1 MILGEVSRATGIAT
15 TLDDLFRRAGVRHP
29 NMPALVDPPNRESF
43 TDGAPRVL
51 SYAQADRAI
60 SAVAARLRALGLQ
73 TDAVIAIQ
81 LPNTVD
87 SIIAFLGVLRAGMI
101 AAPVPLLWRRRE
113 LTDALGRIGAKA
125 IMTCARAGSADHAE
139 IAMHTA
145 AALFPIRH
153 VCSFGSP
160 LPDGIVSLDDVFATG
175 VADAAAT
182 LIRSDPA
189 AAHVAAVTFGV
200 DGRGIVP
207 VARSHIEFISGGLA
221 VFLESGL
228 APDAEFLST
237 IPISTFA
244 GMALTVVPWLL
255 SGGTLHLQHG
265 FDPGAFSTQ
274 RNTIK
279 CSMMTLPAPVL
290 PVLSA
295 AGLLDDATCTLVA
308 LCRTPERLSV
318 TKPWESAA
326 PVVDV
331 ASFGEVG
338 LVAARRNEHALPLPI
353 PHGVISAPR
362 GAIGAMTV
370 VETARSD
377 AGMLTMRGP
386 MVPAAPFPPG
396 AEHSHAQRLSTDP
409 AGYVDT
415 GFACRLDRQSQTLA
429 ITVPPPDIVTIGGY
443 GLRQAE
449 VESRPGGDYRFVAR
463 SQSRP
468 PAWRHGRKPSGC
480 RGRSRSA
487 WRQSADIRRISP
499 SWCGRSRVVSGLC

>member
-175 VADAAAT
+175 VAEAAAT
-182 LIRSDPA
+182 A
-189 AAHVAAVTFGV
+189 
-200 DGRGIVP
+200 
-207 VARSHIEFISGGLA
+207 
-221 VFLESGL
+221 
-228 APDAEFLST
+228 
-237 IPISTFA
+237 
-244 GMALTVVPWLL
+244 
-255 SGGTLHLQHG
+255 
-265 FDPGAFSTQ
+265 
-274 RNTIK
+274 
-279 CSMMTLPAPVL
+279 
-290 PVLSA
+290 
-295 AGLLDDATCTLVA
+295 
-308 LCRTPERLSV
+308 
-318 TKPWESAA
+318 
-326 PVVDV
+326 
-331 ASFGEVG
+331 
-338 LVAARRNEHALPLPI
+338 
-353 PHGVISAPR
+353 
-362 GAIGAMTV
+362 
-370 VETARSD
+370 
-377 AGMLTMRGP
+377 
-386 MVPAAPFPPG
+386 
-396 AEHSHAQRLSTDP
+396 
-409 AGYVDT
+409 
-415 GFACRLDRQSQTLA
+415 
-429 ITVPPPDIVTIGGY
+429 
-443 GLRQAE
+443 
-449 VESRPGGDYRFVAR
+449 
-463 SQSRP
+463 
-468 PAWRHGRKPSGC
+468 AWRYFWKAGR
-480 RGRSRSA
+480 
-487 WRQSADIRRISP
+487 
-499 SWCGRSRVVSGLC
+499 